1 MKNQKMSTV
10 ITAMISAVAAV
21 CILLLFLIASRNMT
35 VAIKGTAMNNMETS
49 LGARVQLTEQYVAS
63 AEVLMESYGK
73 APVVAKLLE
82 DPTDEELTQQA
93 QEYTESYFADLNGWE
108 GIYIAEWGS
117 HVLTHSNPA
126 AVGIYTR
133 EGDPLKQLQDAITAA
148 GSVYNVGIINSP
160 ASGQLTLSLYSAVKD
175 DEGNILGYVGGGQF
189 ASSLTQPLTQ
199 MSVDGLENAR
209 DYMIDTASETY
220 IYDRDES
227 LVAAPIEDAMLLEVI
242 RRVREN
248 PQEVSGE
255 IEYTDGN
262 GGKNIAMYRYL
273 PERQWAVVLSDSED
287 EIYSL
292 ANKSRVIFGLICVAV
307 FILIMMLSWIS
318 AKLCAKPLG
327 IVERSISKLES
338 LDLQM
343 PPELE
348 KFVGGSSETGKIATA
363 MSSLYNTLRDIVSTL
378 QECINSLGSSTGSM
392 AEATHVMLGNMGDN
406 SATTEQLA
414 ASITTT
420 NDAIANVVGE
430 IATISL
436 LVNKVEEKVK
446 AGNEKSGHLLSTASN
461 MKDMAEN
468 TLTEA
473 DGKIQANRKNME
485 KAMANLQ
492 SMTRI
497 NDMAQ
502 QILEIASQTNLLS
515 LNASIEAA
523 RAGEQGRGFAVV
535 AQEIGNLASNSSE
548 TAKQISDICS
558 EININ
563 IKNVQ
568 DCVNDI
574 IDFMEGD
581 VEDKFREF
589 VNIAN
594 EYGACVEDIQNAI
607 NEIEE
612 NSNGFVKSVASI
624 SERMDVIQT
633 ASNENGIGVEDIVQ
647 KIEQTNSTAEQ
658 LENVGTT
665 TQGNV
670 DAISAIVRKFK
681 E

>member
-1 MKNQKMSTV
+1 M
-10 ITAMISAVAAV
+10 
-21 CILLLFLIASRNMT
+21 
-35 VAIKGTAMNNMETS
+35 
-49 LGARVQLTEQYVAS
+49 
-63 AEVLMESYGK
+63 
-73 APVVAKLLE
+73 
-82 DPTDEELTQQA
+82 
-93 QEYTESYFADLNGWE
+93 
-108 GIYIAEWGS
+108 
-117 HVLTHSNPA
+117 
-126 AVGIYTR
+126 
-133 EGDPLKQLQDAITAA
+133 
-148 GSVYNVGIINSP
+148 GIINSP

-175 DEGNILGYVGGGQF
+175 GEGNILGYVGGGQF

-199 MSVDGLENAR
+199 MEVDGLENAR

-220 IYDRDES
+220 IYDKDES

-248 PQEVSGE
+248 PQEVDGE
-255 IEYTDGN
+255 IEYTDEN
-262 GGKNIAMYRYL
+262 GEKNIAMYRYL

-292 ANKSRVIFGLICVAV
+292 ANESRVIFGLICVAV

-327 IVERSISKLES
+327 VVERSISKLES

-348 KFVGGSSETGKIATA
+348 RFVGGSSETGKIATA

-392 AEATHVMLGNMGDN
+392 AEATHMMLGNMGDN

-420 NDAIANVVGE
+420 NEAIANVVDE

-436 LVNKVEEKVK
+436 LVNQVEEKVK
-446 AGNEKSGHLLSTASN
+446 AGNEKSGHLLVTASN
-461 MKDMAEN
+461 MKGMAEN

-574 IDFMEGD
+574 IDFMESD

-665 TQGNV
+665 NQGNV